1 MNLTSI
7 LKPALKMEYLPILL
21 IALMVLTRFHH
32 FGDALHL
39 PDASLAVFFFA
50 GFYQASAFGKKALF
64 GFLIALAGLIDY
76 VAIANGTSDWCV
88 SAAYV
93 FLIPTY
99 GVMWLA
105 GRYCDNFKALTW
117 SEFGVSLSLA
127 TVAISTAFV
136 ISSGSFYLLSG
147 RFGEL
152 SLFEFAIQIANYYPS
167 YLGAG
172 LMYALVGL
180 GIVKIIKVASALE
193 AQRYEI

>member
-7 LKPALKMEYLPILL
+7 LKPALKMEYLPIFL
-21 IALMVLTRFHH
+21 IAMMVMTRFHH

-50 GFYQASAFGKKALF
+50 GFFQASAYAKKALF
-64 GFLIALAGLIDY
+64 VFLIALAGLIDY
-76 VAIANGTSDWCV
+76 VAIANGTSNWCV

-105 GRYCDNFKALTW
+105 GRYCANFKALTW
-117 SEFGVSLSLA
+117 SELGMSMSLA

-152 SLFEFAIQIANYYPS
+152 SLFDYAIQISNYYPS

-180 GIVKIIKVASALE
+180 GMMKLIKSSASLS
-193 AQRYEI
+193 AQHSEI